1 MIFILLDYNEIHKKQ
16 TFNTL
21 DIVQSRVGLLGLLDS
36 LGLLLLFCRTTDT
49 T

>member
-21 DIVQSRVGLLGLLDS
+21 DIAESRVKRCECNL
-36 LGLLLLFCRTTDT
+36 C
-49 T
+49 